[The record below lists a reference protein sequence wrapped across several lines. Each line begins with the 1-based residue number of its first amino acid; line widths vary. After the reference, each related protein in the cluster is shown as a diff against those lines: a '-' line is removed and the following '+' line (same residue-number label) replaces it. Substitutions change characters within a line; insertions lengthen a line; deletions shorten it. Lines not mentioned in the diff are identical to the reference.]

1 MRELELSSGDVVAI
15 STDQWTVGAYVS
27 PATTD
32 EQGLEEA
39 EHGVVYFNIDT
50 LIGEQREDVLGQSV
64 MIRPISPPPARRLVH
79 ESLPPETASEVRS
92 ILAPENLVGALAVA
106 GTRMAA
112 HTTKGTARQGVFP
125 QVYETEPDGVVVV
138 TEQTIIETRPNTGT

>member
-32 EQGLEEA
+32 EQGVEEA
-39 EHGVVYFNIDT
+39 ERDVIYFNVDT
-50 LIGEQREDVLGQSV
+50 LISERIEDVLGQSV
-64 MIRPISPPPARRLVH
+64 MVRPISPLPARRLVH
-79 ESLPPETASEVRS
+79 ESIPPETASEVRS
-92 ILAPENLVGALAVA
+92 ILAPEDLVGALAVA

-112 HTTKGTARQGVFP
+112 HITKGTATQGVFP
-125 QVYETEPDGVVVV
+125 KVYETEPDGVVVV

>member
-1 MRELELSSGDVVAI
+1 MRELGLSSGDVVAI

-32 EQGLEEA
+32 EQGVEEA
-39 EHGVVYFNIDT
+39 ERDVIYFNVDT
-50 LIGEQREDVLGQSV
+50 LIGEPREDVLGQSV
-64 MIRPISPPPARRLVH
+64 MVRPISPSTARRLVH

-92 ILAPENLVGALAVA
+92 ILVPEDLVGVLAVA

-112 HTTKGTARQGVFP
+112 HITKGTETQGVFP